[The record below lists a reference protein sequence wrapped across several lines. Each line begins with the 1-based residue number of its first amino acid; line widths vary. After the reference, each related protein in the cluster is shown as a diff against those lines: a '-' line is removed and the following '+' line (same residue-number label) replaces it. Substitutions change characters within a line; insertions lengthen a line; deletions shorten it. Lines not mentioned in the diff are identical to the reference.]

1 MKLQQHHGQYLTT
14 HTDEI
19 PHLDV
24 ERPSP
29 FVACV
34 AALPLF
40 IVIVLVGG
48 MIAFLILR
56 AYGPW
61 RAPLIGVA
69 ILSLW
74 MMAKGAR
81 Q

>member
-1 MKLQQHHGQYLTT
+1 MRLQQHHGQYLTT

-34 AALPLF
+34 AALSLF
-40 IVIVLVGG
+40 ILAVLVGS
-48 MIAFLILR
+48 MVAFLVLR

-61 RAPLIGVA
+61 RAPLIAVA